1 MSLRPTIRNNKLL
14 LTCLLRLTKFVAIWK
29 DLGLLRT
36 RQQGHSPETIRE
48 VMVRMREMYPNA
60 GVREMIGL
68 LFHEHDMAVSR

>member
-1 MSLRPTIRNNKLL
+1 MICDNKLL

-36 RQQGHSPETIRE
+36 CQQGHGPETIRE
-48 VMVRMREMYPNA
+48 VMVGMREMYPDT
-60 GVREMIGL
+60 GVWEMIGL